1 MLAGLFLVV
10 VVGAFAV
17 GLFSSSPDTEVAG
30 VVEGAAPDAPRLT
43 DAESAVGVVAKA
55 PSARTAVDTQEELA
69 TQRRAEALAVRRA
82 RAARISGAK
91 PSKASQATA
100 TRKARAGTT
109 AGAKS
114 AAGSAANA
122 VVGDDVASAA
132 PSKKGQVLSTAQQR
146 RAKRRALRLAG
157 REKRLAEREEL
168 AEARALNGEGT
179 LTREELRDLRRGQ
192 RDRTRA
198 ERDVERLARH
208 RARDD
213 ERNAELAPVVMRAEV
228 EENEIGIPPGDAAAA
243 AGAPG
248 ALTQVV
254 SALPGP
260 PPEPP
265 AGRVADIRR
274 WSPSGQPKVA
284 IQILQWSTNNA
295 RRFAY
300 VSLDGGR
307 ATQVREGDQ
316 IGTLKVTRIYR
327 EVIEFGH
334 DGGSFLLRAN

>member
-1 MLAGLFLVV
+1 MHEAQRHSSLAAIRMGERCRTLAYGDSATHDDSRTHAVQATSECAATGQEAARIRAHF
-10 VVGAFAV
+10 VVGA
-17 GLFSSSPDTEVAG
+17 DG
-30 VVEGAAPDAPRLT
+30 VHSFV
-43 DAESAVGVVAKA
+43 
-55 PSARTAVDTQEELA
+55 
-69 TQRRAEALAVRRA
+69 
-82 RAARISGAK
+82 
-91 PSKASQATA
+91 
-100 TRKARAGTT
+100 RKAIEDSSLPTHP
-109 AGAKS
+109 
-114 AAGSAANA
+114 
-122 VVGDDVASAA
+122 
-132 PSKKGQVLSTAQQR
+132 PS
-146 RAKRRALRLAG
+146 
-157 REKRLAEREEL
+157 
-168 AEARALNGEGT
+168 
-179 LTREELRDLRRGQ
+179 
-192 RDRTRA
+192 
-198 ERDVERLARH
+198 
-208 RARDD
+208 
-213 ERNAELAPVVMRAEV
+213 PV
-228 EENEIGIPPGDAAAA
+228 
-243 AGAPG
+243 
-248 ALTQVV
+248 TQVV